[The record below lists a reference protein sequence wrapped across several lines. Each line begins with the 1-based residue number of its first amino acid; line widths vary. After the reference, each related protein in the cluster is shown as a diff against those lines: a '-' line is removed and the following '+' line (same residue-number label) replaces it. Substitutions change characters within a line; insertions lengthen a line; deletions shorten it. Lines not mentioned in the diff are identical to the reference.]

1 MLSIIEQIK
10 QGQLWDFHG
19 GIHPE
24 ENKVISTRN
33 AIQQAGIPSELILPL
48 KQHIGGK
55 GDILV
60 TVGQTVLKGQPLTQG
75 NIAMCVPIHAPT
87 SGKIVAIEPRTVAHP
102 SGLTDLCIVIETDG
116 NDQWIDHRE
125 PIGDF
130 LNEDPIDLIER
141 IRQSGISGMGG
152 AGFPTS
158 RKLQSGVGKADI
170 LIINAAECEPYIT
183 ADDRLMQDYA
193 SEIVTGIKILQ
204 HILTPKLAII
214 AIEDNKPEAVKALNS
229 VVSEH
234 DNILIRV
241 IPTKYPSG
249 SSRQLVKI
257 LTGKEVPANGRSTD
271 IGVIMQNIGT
281 VFAVKRAICNAE
293 PLIERVVT
301 LTGNSIDVPGNYW
314 VRLGS
319 SVQFLMDLVG
329 YKADKKHPR
338 IIMGGSLMGFTLPHQ
353 QIPITKITNCIITPD
368 RKELPLYNHEMACIR
383 CSSCADAC
391 PASLLPQQLYWY
403 SKSEEFDKCEEYNLS
418 DCIECGACAY
428 VCPSEI
434 PLVQYYRQ
442 AKSEIYA
449 RKQDSLAA
457 DRAKVRFEEKNARME
472 RDKLERENKFKLAA
486 ENRRKEMKAEKPN
499 GSGNDAIA
507 AAIARVKAQKAAEES
522 GTAAPRPAVAAAIAR
537 AKAKQA
543 EATKSNSDE
552 PDNTEMM
559 KLREERKQ
567 QAREKKAKL
576 AADTNDSEATP
587 AGATDKKDAVAAAI
601 ARAKA
606 RKAAQAE
613 KDETT
618 SEPVETKAAET
629 NDNAESADPKKA
641 AVAAA
646 IARAKARKAT
656 QAEKDET
663 MSESVETKAAETDDN
678 AEPVDPKKAAV
689 AAAIARAK
697 ARKAAQTEKDE
708 TASEPVE
715 TKIAESVDPKK
726 AAVAAAIARA
736 KARKAAQ
743 ADKDETTSEPVETKA
758 AETNDNAETVDPKKA
773 AVAAAIARA
782 KARKAAQAEKD
793 ETTETKVAETN
804 DNAETVDPKKAA
816 VAAAIARAKARKAA
830 QQIKNNKE
838 E

>member
-1 MLSIIEQIK
+1 MLSIIEKIK

-19 GIHPE
+19 GIHPA

-33 AIQQAGIPSELILPL
+33 AIQQAGLPSELVLPL

-60 TVGQTVLKGQPLTQG
+60 TVGQSVLKGQPLTQG

-116 NDQWIDHRE
+116 NDQWLDNRE
-125 PIGDF
+125 PITDF

-204 HILTPKLAII
+204 HILTPKLVII
-214 AIEDNKPEAVKALNS
+214 AIEDNKPDAIKALNAE
-229 VVSEH
+229 VSEH

-271 IGVIMQNIGT
+271 IGVIMQNVGT
-281 VFAVKRAICNAE
+281 IFAVKRAICNAE

-301 LTGNSIDVPGNYW
+301 LTGNSIDNPGNYW
-314 VRLGS
+314 VRLGTN
-319 SVQFLMDLVG
+319 VQYLMDIVG

-391 PASLLPQQLYWY
+391 PSSLLPQQLYWY
-403 SKSEEFDKCEEYNLS
+403 AKSEEFDKCEEYNLS

-449 RKQDSLAA
+449 RKQDALSA

-486 ENRRKEMKAEKPN
+486 ENRRKEMKAEKPDSS
-499 GSGNDAIA
+499 GSDAIA
-507 AAIARVKAQKAAEES
+507 AAIARVKAQKAAAES
-522 GTAAPRPAVAAAIAR
+522 GVAAPKPAVAAAIAR

-543 EATKSNSDE
+543 EAAKANSDE
-552 PDNTEMM
+552 PDNSEMM

-567 QAREKKAKL
+567 QARERKAKL
-576 AADTNDSEATP
+576 ATENQESQDAPETS
-587 AGATDKKDAVAAAI
+587 GKKDAVAAAI

-606 RKAAQAE
+606 RKAAQTE
-613 KDETT
+613 ETT
-618 SEPVETKAAET
+618 ETSTEPNIEIQEPEEKV
-629 NDNAESADPKKA
+629 DPKKA

-656 QAEKDET
+656 QAEET
-663 MSESVETKAAETDDN
+663 TEASTEADIETQGSEEKVDPKKAAVAAAIARAKARKVAQAEETTEASTEADIEIQEPEEKVDPKKAAVAAAIARAKARKATQ
-678 AEPVDPKKAAV
+678 AEETTEASTEADSEIQEPEEKVDPKKAAV

-697 ARKAAQTEKDE
+697 ARKAAQE
-708 TASEPVE
+708 
-715 TKIAESVDPKK
+715 
-726 AAVAAAIARA
+726 
-736 KARKAAQ
+736 
-743 ADKDETTSEPVETKA
+743 
-758 AETNDNAETVDPKKA
+758 N
-773 AVAAAIARA
+773 
-782 KARKAAQAEKD
+782 
-793 ETTETKVAETN
+793 
-804 DNAETVDPKKAA
+804 
-816 VAAAIARAKARKAA
+816 
-830 QQIKNNKE
+830 NNKE

>member
-19 GIHPE
+19 GIHPA

-60 TVGQTVLKGQPLTQG
+60 TVGQTILKGQPLTQG

-102 SGLTDLCIVIETDG
+102 SGLTDLCIVIKTDG
-116 NDQWIDHRE
+116 NDQWVDHRE

-301 LTGNSIDVPGNYW
+301 LTGNSIDAPGNYW
-314 VRLGS
+314 VRLGT

-449 RKQDSLAA
+449 RKQDSLSA

-522 GTAAPRPAVAAAIAR
+522 GVAAPRPAVAAAIAR

-543 EATKSNSDE
+543 EATKSSSDE

-567 QAREKKAKL
+567 QARERKAKL
-576 AADTNDSEATP
+576 AAETGDSETTSASS
-587 AGATDKKDAVAAAI
+587 TDKKDAVAAAIARAKARKAAQAEKDETASESVETKIAETNDNAESVDPKKAAVAAAIARAKARKAAQAEKDETASESVETKIAETNDSAETADPKKAAVAAAI

-629 NDNAESADPKKA
+629 NDNAEPA
-641 AVAAA
+641 
-646 IARAKARKAT
+646 
-656 QAEKDET
+656 
-663 MSESVETKAAETDDN
+663 
-678 AEPVDPKKAAV
+678 
-689 AAAIARAK
+689 
-697 ARKAAQTEKDE
+697 
-708 TASEPVE
+708 
-715 TKIAESVDPKK
+715 
-726 AAVAAAIARA
+726 
-736 KARKAAQ
+736 
-743 ADKDETTSEPVETKA
+743 
-758 AETNDNAETVDPKKA
+758 DPKKA

-793 ETTETKVAETN
+793 ETTSEPVETKAAETN
-804 DNAETVDPKKAA
+804 DNAEPADPKKAA
-816 VAAAIARAKARKAA
+816 VAAAIARANARKAA

>member
-19 GIHPE
+19 GIHPA

-87 SGKIVAIEPRTVAHP
+87 SGKITAIEPLTVAHP
-102 SGLTDLCIVIETDG
+102 SGLTDLCIVIETDS
-116 NDQWIDHRE
+116 NDQWLDNRE
-125 PIGDF
+125 PINDF
-130 LNEDPIDLIER
+130 LNEDPIELIER

-193 SEIVTGIKILQ
+193 NEIVTGIKILQ

-257 LTGKEVPANGRSTD
+257 LTGKEVPAHGRSTD

-301 LTGNSIDVPGNYW
+301 LTGNSIDIPGNYW
-314 VRLGS
+314 VRLGT
-319 SVQFLMDLVG
+319 SVQYLMDLVG

-368 RKELPLYNHEMACIR
+368 KKELPLYNHEMACIR

-449 RKQDSLAA
+449 RKQDALAA

-486 ENRRKEMKAEKPN
+486 ENRRKEMKAEKSN
-499 GSGNDAIA
+499 GAGNDAIA

-543 EATKSNSDE
+543 EAAKANSDE

-567 QAREKKAKL
+567 QARERKAKL
-576 AADTNDSEATP
+576 AAETNESETTP
-587 AGATDKKDAVAAAI
+587 ASTTDKKDAVAAAI
-601 ARAKA
+601 TRAKA
-606 RKAAQAE
+606 RKAAQAD
-613 KDETT
+613 KDETA
-618 SEPVETKAAET
+618 SEPVETK
-629 NDNAESADPKKA
+629 
-641 AVAAA
+641 V
-646 IARAKARKAT
+646 
-656 QAEKDET
+656 
-663 MSESVETKAAETDDN
+663 AETDDN

-697 ARKAAQTEKDE
+697 ARKAAQ
-708 TASEPVE
+708 
-715 TKIAESVDPKK
+715 
-726 AAVAAAIARA
+726 
-736 KARKAAQ
+736 
-743 ADKDETTSEPVETKA
+743 
-758 AETNDNAETVDPKKA
+758 
-773 AVAAAIARA
+773 
-782 KARKAAQAEKD
+782 
-793 ETTETKVAETN
+793 
-804 DNAETVDPKKAA
+804 
-816 VAAAIARAKARKAA
+816 
-830 QQIKNNKE
+830 QIKNNKE

>member
-19 GIHPE
+19 GIHPA

-116 NDQWIDHRE
+116 NDQWVDHRE
-125 PIGDF
+125 PINDF

-183 ADDRLMQDYA
+183 ADDRLMQDCA
-193 SEIVTGIKILQ
+193 NEIITGIKILQ

-229 VVSEH
+229 AVSEH

-281 VFAVKRAICNAE
+281 IFAVKRAICNAE

-301 LTGNSIDVPGNYW
+301 LTGNSIDAPGNYW
-314 VRLGS
+314 VRLGT

-522 GTAAPRPAVAAAIAR
+522 GVASPKPAVAAAIAR

-543 EATKSNSDE
+543 EAEKAKSDG

-567 QAREKKAKL
+567 QARERKAKL
-576 AADTNDSEATP
+576 AVETNDSETENSAT
-587 AGATDKKDAVAAAI
+587 ATDKKDAVAAAI

-613 KDETT
+613 KEVVTP
-618 SEPVETKAAET
+618 EPVAAKTEET
-629 NDNAESADPKKA
+629 ESS
-641 AVAAA
+641 
-646 IARAKARKAT
+646 T
-656 QAEKDET
+656 
-663 MSESVETKAAETDDN
+663 
-678 AEPVDPKKAAV
+678 
-689 AAAIARAK
+689 
-697 ARKAAQTEKDE
+697 
-708 TASEPVE
+708 
-715 TKIAESVDPKK
+715 ESVDPKK

-743 ADKDETTSEPVETKA
+743 AEKEAVTPEPVAAKTEET
-758 AETNDNAETVDPKKA
+758 EDSTESVDPKKA

-782 KARKAAQAEKD
+782 KARKTAQAEKEAVTPEPVAAKTE
-793 ETTETKVAETN
+793 ETESSTESVDPKKAAVAAAIARAKARKTAQAEKEAVTPEPVAAKTEET
-804 DNAETVDPKKAA
+804 ESSTESVDPKKAA

-830 QQIKNNKE
+830 QQIEKNKE

>member
-19 GIHPE
+19 GIHPP
-24 ENKVISTRN
+24 ENKTISTRN
-33 AIQQAGIPSELILPL
+33 TIQQAGVPNELILPL

-60 TVGQTVLKGQPLTQG
+60 AVGELVLKGQPLTQG

-87 SGKIVAIEPRTVAHP
+87 SGKITAIEPRTIAHP
-102 SGLTDLCIVIETDG
+102 SGLTDLCIVIESD
-116 NDQWIDHRE
+116 NKDQWIDDRE
-125 PIGDF
+125 PIVDF
-130 LNEDPIDLIER
+130 ANQDPIDLIER

-158 RKLQSGVGKADI
+158 RKLQSGIGKADI

-193 SEIVTGIKILQ
+193 EEVVTGIKILQ
-204 HILTPKLAII
+204 HILTPKLAVIG
-214 AIEDNKPEAVKALNS
+214 IEDNKPEAIKALNRAITD
-229 VVSEH
+229 H
-234 DNILIRV
+234 DNIVIRV

-249 SSRQLVKI
+249 GSRQLVKI
-257 LTGKEVPANGRSTD
+257 LTGKEVPASGRSTD
-271 IGVIMQNIGT
+271 IGVIVQNVGT
-281 VFAVKRAICNAE
+281 IFAIKRAICNAE

-301 LTGNSIDVPGNYW
+301 LTGNSLDVPGNFW
-314 VRLGS
+314 VRLGTT
-319 SVQFLMDLVG
+319 VDHLMTLAG

-338 IIMGGSLMGFTLPHQ
+338 IIMGGSLMGFTLPHT
-353 QIPITKITNCIITPD
+353 QIPITKITNCLITPD

-391 PASLLPQQLYWY
+391 PAALLPQQLYWY
-403 SKSEEFDKCEEYNLS
+403 AKSEEFDKCEEYHLS

-449 RKQDSLAA
+449 RKQDALAA

-472 RDKLERENKFKLAA
+472 RDKAERENKFKLAA
-486 ENRRKEMKAEKPN
+486 ENRRKEMKTETSA

-522 GTAAPRPAVAAAIAR
+522 GVASPRPAVAAAIAR

-543 EATKSNSDE
+543 EALKANTAE
-552 PDNTEMM
+552 PDNSEMA

-567 QAREKKAKL
+567 QSRERKANL
-576 AADTNDSEATP
+576 AAETNTSEVNNTTSEKTADTAN
-587 AGATDKKDAVAAAI
+587 KKDAVAAAI

-613 KDETT
+613 KE
-618 SEPVETKAAET
+618 SEPTETVAI
-629 NDNAESADPKKA
+629 A
-641 AVAAA
+641 AV
-646 IARAKARKAT
+646 
-656 QAEKDET
+656 E
-663 MSESVETKAAETDDN
+663 N
-678 AEPVDPKKAAV
+678 EPTP
-689 AAAIARAK
+689 
-697 ARKAAQTEKDE
+697 
-708 TASEPVE
+708 EP
-715 TKIAESVDPKK
+715 
-726 AAVAAAIARA
+726 
-736 KARKAAQ
+736 
-743 ADKDETTSEPVETKA
+743 
-758 AETNDNAETVDPKKA
+758 VDPKKA

-782 KARKAAQAEKD
+782 KARKAAQAEK
-793 ETTETKVAETN
+793 ESEPTETVAIAAVEN
-804 DNAETVDPKKAA
+804 ESVSEPVDPKKAA

-830 QQIKNNKE
+830 QQIENNKE

>member
-19 GIHPE
+19 GIHPA

-33 AIQQAGIPSELILPL
+33 AIQHAGIPSELILPL

-102 SGLTDLCIVIETDG
+102 SGLTDLCVVIETDG
-116 NDQWIDHRE
+116 NDQWLDNRE
-125 PIGDF
+125 PINDF

-183 ADDRLMQDYA
+183 ADDRLMQDCA
-193 SEIVTGIKILQ
+193 NEIITGIKILQ

-301 LTGNSIDVPGNYW
+301 LTGNSIDAPGNYW
-314 VRLGS
+314 ARLGT

-403 SKSEEFDKCEEYNLS
+403 AKSEEFDKCEEYNLS

-442 AKSEIYA
+442 AKSEIYS
-449 RKQDSLAA
+449 RKQDALAA

-522 GTAAPRPAVAAAIAR
+522 GAAAPRPAVAAAIAR

-543 EATKSNSDE
+543 EAEKAKSDG

-567 QAREKKAKL
+567 QARERKAKL
-576 AADTNDSEATP
+576 AVETNDSETENSAT
-587 AGATDKKDAVAAAI
+587 ATDKKDAVAAAI

-613 KDETT
+613 KEAITP
-618 SEPVETKAAET
+618 EPVAAKTEETESSTESVDPKKAAGRRCHCSCLPLLVQKRVKRLKLKKKAVTPESVAAKTEET
-629 NDNAESADPKKA
+629 ESSTESVDPKKA

-646 IARAKARKAT
+646 IARAKARKTA
-656 QAEKDET
+656 QAEKEAVT
-663 MSESVETKAAETDDN
+663 P
-678 AEPVDPKKAAV
+678 EPVAAKTEETEDRTESIDPKKAAV

-697 ARKAAQTEKDE
+697 ARKAAQAEKE
-708 TASEPVE
+708 AVTPEPVAAKTEE
-715 TKIAESVDPKK
+715 TESSTESVDPKK

-743 ADKDETTSEPVETKA
+743 Q
-758 AETNDNAETVDPKKA
+758 
-773 AVAAAIARA
+773 I
-782 KARKAAQAEKD
+782 EK
-793 ETTETKVAETN
+793 
-804 DNAETVDPKKAA
+804 
-816 VAAAIARAKARKAA
+816 
-830 QQIKNNKE
+830 NKE

>member
-24 ENKVISTRN
+24 ENKTISN
-33 AIQQAGIPSELILPL
+33 QVAIQQAGIPSQLVLPL

-60 TVGQTVLKGQPLTQG
+60 SVGDVVLKGQPLTQG
-75 NIAMCVPIHAPT
+75 NIAMCVPVHAPT
-87 SGKIVAIEPRTVAHP
+87 SGKITAIEPRTVAHP
-102 SGLTDLCIVIETDG
+102 SGLTDLCIVIESDG
-116 NDQWIDHRE
+116 EDRWIEDRT
-125 PIGDF
+125 PIDDF
-130 LNEDPIDLIER
+130 ASVDPIDLIER

-158 RKLQSGVGKADI
+158 RKIQSGIGKAEM

-183 ADDRLMQDYA
+183 ADDRLMREHA
-193 SEIVTGIKILQ
+193 EEIIDGIKILQ
-204 HILTPKLAII
+204 HILTPKVCII
-214 AIEDNKPEAVKALNS
+214 AIEDNKPEAVKALNQA
-229 VVSEH
+229 VNDH
-234 DNILIRV
+234 DNIIIRV

-249 SSRQLVKI
+249 GSRQLTKI
-257 LTGKEVPANGRSTD
+257 ITGQEVPANGRSTD
-271 IGVIMQNIGT
+271 IGVIVQNVGT
-281 VFAVKRAICNAE
+281 VFAIKRAICNAE

-301 LTGNSIDVPGNYW
+301 LTGNSMSTPGNLW
-314 VRLGS
+314 VRLGTCIDY
-319 SVQFLMDLVG
+319 LMDLVS

-353 QIPITKITNCIITPD
+353 QVPITKITNCIITPD
-368 RKELPLYNHEMACIR
+368 KKELPLYNHEMACIR

-391 PASLLPQQLYWY
+391 PTSLLPQQLYWY
-403 SKSEEFDKCEEYNLS
+403 SKSEDYDKCNEYHLD

-442 AKSEIYA
+442 AKSEIYS
-449 RKQDSLAA
+449 RKQDELAA
-457 DRAKVRFEEKNARME
+457 ERAKLRFEEKNARLE
-472 RDKLERENKFKLAA
+472 RDKLERENKFKQAA
-486 ENRRKEMKAEKPN
+486 ENRRKEMKTESK
-499 GSGNDAIA
+499 GGDDAIA
-507 AAIARVKAQKAAEES
+507 AAIARVKAQKAAQES
-522 GTAAPRPAVAAAIAR
+522 GVAAPKPAVAAAIAR

-543 EATKSNSDE
+543 EAAKSEASV
-552 PDNTEMM
+552 PDNSEMA

-567 QAREKKAKL
+567 QARERKAKL
-576 AADTNDSEATP
+576 AEETTVTDSDKS
-587 AGATDKKDAVAAAI
+587 DKKDAVAAAI

-613 KDETT
+613 EKTEAPVT
-618 SEPVETKAAET
+618 SEENNQNTE
-629 NDNAESADPKKA
+629 ESADPKKA

-646 IARAKARKAT
+646 IARAKARKAA
-656 QAEKDET
+656 QAEEKTET
-663 MSESVETKAAETDDN
+663 PVTSEENNQS
-678 AEPVDPKKAAV
+678 
-689 AAAIARAK
+689 
-697 ARKAAQTEKDE
+697 TE
-708 TASEPVE
+708 
-715 TKIAESVDPKK
+715 ESVDPKK

-743 ADKDETTSEPVETKA
+743 AEEKTEAPVTSEENNQNTEESADPKKA
-758 AETNDNAETVDPKKA
+758 AVAAAIARAKARKAAQAEEKTETPVASEENNQNTEESVDPKKA

-782 KARKAAQAEKD
+782 KARKAAQAEEK
-793 ETTETKVAETN
+793 TETPVASEENNQNTEES
-804 DNAETVDPKKAA
+804 ADPKKAA

-830 QQIKNNKE
+830 QENNKKE

>member
-1 MLSIIEQIK
+1 MLSIIEKIK
-10 QGQLWDFHG
+10 QGHLWDFHG
-19 GIHPE
+19 GIHPA

-33 AIQQAGIPSELILPL
+33 AIQQAGLPSELVLPL

-60 TVGQTVLKGQPLTQG
+60 TVGQGVLKGQPLTQG

-87 SGKIVAIEPRTVAHP
+87 SGRIIAIEPRTVAHP

-116 NDQWIDHRE
+116 NDQWLDNRE
-125 PIGDF
+125 PITDF

-204 HILTPKLAII
+204 HILTPKLVII
-214 AIEDNKPEAVKALNS
+214 AIEDNKPDAIKALNAE
-229 VVSEH
+229 VSEH

-257 LTGKEVPANGRSTD
+257 LTDKEVPANGRSTD
-271 IGVIMQNIGT
+271 IGVIMQNVGT
-281 VFAVKRAICNAE
+281 IFAVKRAICNAE

-301 LTGNSIDVPGNYW
+301 LTGNSIDNPGNYW
-314 VRLGS
+314 VRLGTN
-319 SVQFLMDLVG
+319 VQYLMDIVG

-391 PASLLPQQLYWY
+391 PSSLLPQQLYWY
-403 SKSEEFDKCEEYNLS
+403 AKSEEFDKCEEYNLS

-449 RKQDSLAA
+449 RKQDALSA

-472 RDKLERENKFKLAA
+472 RDKAERENKFKLAA
-486 ENRRKEMKAEKPN
+486 ENRRKEMKAEKPDS
-499 GSGNDAIA
+499 SGNDAIA
-507 AAIARVKAQKAAEES
+507 AAIARVKAQKAAAES
-522 GTAAPRPAVAAAIAR
+522 GVAAPKPAVAAAIAR

-543 EATKSNSDE
+543 EAAKANSNE
-552 PDNTEMM
+552 PDNSEMM

-567 QAREKKAKL
+567 QARERKAKL
-576 AADTNDSEATP
+576 ATENQESQDAPETS
-587 AGATDKKDAVAAAI
+587 GKKDAVAAAI

-606 RKAAQAE
+606 RKA
-613 KDETT
+613 T
-618 SEPVETKAAET
+618 
-629 NDNAESADPKKA
+629 
-641 AVAAA
+641 
-646 IARAKARKAT
+646 
-656 QAEKDET
+656 
-663 MSESVETKAAETDDN
+663 
-678 AEPVDPKKAAV
+678 
-689 AAAIARAK
+689 
-697 ARKAAQTEKDE
+697 QTEATTE
-708 TASEPVE
+708 TSTEPNIETQGSEE
-715 TKIAESVDPKK
+715 KVDPKK

-743 ADKDETTSEPVETKA
+743 AVETTEASTEADIEIQEPEEK
-758 AETNDNAETVDPKKA
+758 VDPKKA

-782 KARKAAQAEKD
+782 KARKAAQE
-793 ETTETKVAETN
+793 N
-804 DNAETVDPKKAA
+804 
-816 VAAAIARAKARKAA
+816 
-830 QQIKNNKE
+830 NNKE

>member
-19 GIHPE
+19 GIHPP
-24 ENKVISTRN
+24 ENKRISTQNR
-33 AIQQAGIPSELILPL
+33 IQQAGVPSELILPL
-48 KQHIGGK
+48 KQHIGSK

-60 TVGQTVLKGQPLTQG
+60 TVGETVLKGQPLTQG

-87 SGKIVAIEPRTVAHP
+87 SGTVTAIEPRTVAHP
-102 SGLTDLCIVIETDG
+102 SGLTDLCIVIESD
-116 NDQWIDHRE
+116 NQDQWIADRN
-125 PIGDF
+125 PISDF
-130 LNEDPIDLIER
+130 SNQDPIDLIER

-158 RKLQSGVGKADI
+158 RKLQSGIGKADI

-183 ADDRLMQDYA
+183 ADDRLMQDHA
-193 SEIVTGIKILQ
+193 EEVIIGIKILQ
-204 HILTPKLAII
+204 HILSPKLAVIG
-214 AIEDNKPEAVKALNS
+214 IEDNKPEAIKALNK
-229 VVSEH
+229 VITDH
-234 DNILIRV
+234 DNIVIRV

-249 SSRQLVKI
+249 GSRQLVKI
-257 LTGKEVPANGRSTD
+257 LTGKEVPASGRSTD
-271 IGVIMQNIGT
+271 IGVIVQNVGT
-281 VFAVKRAICNAE
+281 ILAVKRAICDAE

-301 LTGNSIDVPGNYW
+301 LTGNSLDVPGNFW
-314 VRLGS
+314 VRLGTT
-319 SVQFLMDLVG
+319 VDHLMTLAG

-338 IIMGGSLMGFTLPHQ
+338 IIMGGSLMGFTLPHK

-391 PASLLPQQLYWY
+391 PAALLPQQLYWY
-403 SKSEEFDKCEEYNLS
+403 AKSEEFDKCEEYHLS

-449 RKQDSLAA
+449 RKQDAQAA

-472 RDKLERENKFKLAA
+472 RDKAERENKFKLAA
-486 ENRRKEMKAEKPN
+486 ENRRKEMKTEAST

-522 GTAAPRPAVAAAIAR
+522 GIASPKPAVAAAIAR

-543 EATKSNSDE
+543 EAAKANTAE
-552 PDNTEMM
+552 PDNSEMA

-567 QAREKKAKL
+567 QARERKANL
-576 AADTNDSEATP
+576 AAESNNTESEKSADSAN
-587 AGATDKKDAVAAAI
+587 KKDAVAAAI

-606 RKAAQAE
+606 RKAAQVE
-613 KDETT
+613 KETESDQPVTKTVVENDET
-618 SEPVETKAAET
+618 SEPAE
-629 NDNAESADPKKA
+629 PKKA

-656 QAEKDET
+656 QAEKET
-663 MSESVETKAAETDDN
+663 ESDQPVTETTIENDD
-678 AEPVDPKKAAV
+678 
-689 AAAIARAK
+689 
-697 ARKAAQTEKDE
+697 TSE
-708 TASEPVE
+708 TA
-715 TKIAESVDPKK
+715 
-726 AAVAAAIARA
+726 
-736 KARKAAQ
+736 
-743 ADKDETTSEPVETKA
+743 
-758 AETNDNAETVDPKKA
+758 DPKKA

-782 KARKAAQAEKD
+782 KARKAAQAEKETESD
-793 ETTETKVAETN
+793 QPVTETTVENNEASEPT
-804 DNAETVDPKKAA
+804 DPKKAA

-830 QQIKNNKE
+830 QQIEKNKE